1 MIVPCLDEGS
11 TPSSSTGLIGLV
23 GLVGLDLILFSATFA
38 LLLTNLY
45 GWLLKRYYVPAPF
58 KEKFEKLFP
67 AHKMVATF
75 YLLHLYEI
83 PYLFNIGEPATL
95 FYVNGTAVMFFSSFT
110 YVMVKGYFFLDEF
123 SPKRMFVFMLPVV
136 MCWLVLLLPVLGV
149 IEFSDTFKIV
159 MFSAVSL
166 VSASYIFFL
175 VHFRNR
181 IHRIISK
188 IEEDEYSNESDFS
201 LKFAKRIEWLPLS
214 VCALMYACFVID
226 HPVAKLMRDLIC
238 IVANVWFVFY
248 TLNPHRT
255 VRPEVAKAVDDEM
268 EAEDENK
275 QQKWHLSEKK
285 CRDIEER
292 MMTLLNTEKLYLSDH
307 FTMSELAHKMG
318 VNRSYVGEVISRGS
332 YESFYRLINTLR
344 VEQACRLL
352 SDDSHGKM
360 EQVALESGF
369 SSGSAFS
376 QVFKK
381 IKGVTPREFIE
392 NKNSI

>member
-11 TPSSSTGLIGLV
+11 TPSSSTGLI
-23 GLVGLDLILFSATFA
+23 GLDLILFSATFA

-58 KEKFEKLFP
+58 KERFEKLFP

>member
-11 TPSSSTGLIGLV
+11 TPSSSTMIGLKM
-23 GLVGLDLILFSATFA
+23 ILFSATFA

-58 KEKFEKLFP
+58 KEQFEKLFP

-83 PYLFNIGEPATL
+83 PYLFNIGDPAAL

-110 YVMVKGYFFLDEF
+110 YVMVKGYFFLDLF
-123 SPKRMFVFMLPVV
+123 SPKRMLVFMLPVV
-136 MCWLVLLLPVLGV
+136 ICWLVLLLPVVGV

-159 MFSAVSL
+159 MFCVVSV
-166 VSASYIFFL
+166 VSVSYIFFL

-181 IHRIISK
+181 IHRVISR

-226 HPVAKLMRDLIC
+226 HPVAKLVRDIIC

-255 VRPEVAKAVDDEM
+255 VRPEVAKAVDKEM
-268 EAEDENK
+268 VAEDENK
-275 QQKWHLSEKK
+275 PVKWHLSEKK
-285 CRDIEER
+285 CKEIEGK
-292 MMTLLNTEKLYLSDH
+292 MMDMLNTEKLYLSDH
-307 FTMSELAHKMG
+307 FTMSELAHQMG

-344 VEQACRLL
+344 VEHACQML

-360 EQVALESGF
+360 EQIALESGF

-381 IKGVTPREFIE
+381 IKGITPREYIE
-392 NKNSI
+392 NKNSFSE